1 MTATVQERL
10 AAFRADRDEI
20 ERAVLPLATSLD
32 GRGFS
37 FQASLHGLELQVGG
51 YARLESGDSAW
62 LGQVLSLRLDQR
74 EITAGGGGPPPGPPP
89 PGGGADPG
97 GARPPVPHPARAPAA
112 APAGAGRAQ

>member
-62 LGQVLSLRLDQR
+62 LGQVLSLRLGQP
-74 EITAGGGGPPPGPPP
+74 EITAGGGAPPPVRLAGGGGGGLGGPTPPPRTAHRPPP
-89 PGGGADPG
+89 PAAE
-97 GARPPVPHPARAPAA
+97 GAR
-112 APAGAGRAQ
+112 